1 MKIRQAHQSDT
12 LALAQLVYS
21 SAPNALAA
29 TFDINVELSAINFLR
44 SSLFTPQGQYGYAN
58 HWVAEIDNQV
68 VGCLCPWHSDLLSSF
83 HQATLNQLTNFYGIT
98 HAISVVQ
105 ASQALQDCIPKPEKH
120 EWCIGHFAVLEQ
132 YQNQG
137 VGSALLRLMNNQ
149 ALTFGK
155 LALSLDVDSNNKQ
168 GINFYLR
175 QGFVNKKESDVST
188 RMQAIGIGSHI
199 HLSKDLYK
207 H

>member
-1 MKIRQAHQSDT
+1 MKIRQAHQSDA

-29 TFDINVELSAINFLR
+29 TFDINIELSAINFLR

-83 HQATLNQLTNFYGIT
+83 HQATLTQLTNFYGIT

-105 ASQALQDCIPKPEKH
+105 ASHALQDCIPKPEKH
-120 EWCIGHFAVLEQ
+120 EWCIGHVAVLEQ

-137 VGSALLRLMNNQ
+137 VGSALLTLMHKQ
-149 ALTFGK
+149 AITFGK
-155 LALSLDVDSNNKQ
+155 LALSLDVDCDNTQ
-168 GINFYLR
+168 AVNFYLR
-175 QGFVNKKESDVST
+175 QGFVKKKDSGVSP
-188 RMQAIGIGSHI
+188 RMQALGISSHL
-199 HLSKDLYK
+199 HLSKAL
-207 H
+207 